1 MYKHSGYTLSE
12 TLITLI
18 IIGVIATITIPT
30 MIGNA
35 GRKNLDAGVAKA
47 YYTLNEALDL
57 VKSDTASVPKCYYGY
72 DYENVQKNSALND
85 TSDCE
90 NFYKKFVRKINT
102 VKVCEGSASGCTYDG
117 FKSAGGGCE
126 FGSGAG
132 AFVTTDGMLFILYQS
147 TSPTFLVDVNGAKGP
162 NKWGYD
168 MFTFSIYGDGKA
180 SGVESGECMA
190 VAAGGK
196 TAAQIL
202 QGSN

>member
-1 MYKHSGYTLSE
+1 MYKHSGYTLAE

-47 YYTLNEALDL
+47 YYTLNQALDL
-57 VKSDTASVPKCYYGY
+57 MKADGAYVPKCYYGFNFESVEK
-72 DYENVQKNSALND
+72 DETLND
-85 TSDCE
+85 FSKCE
-90 NFYKKFVRKINT
+90 DFYKKFVKKINT
-102 VKVCEGSASGCTYDG
+102 VKVCDGSSSGCTYDG
-117 FKSAGGGCE
+117 FNSAGGGCE

-180 SGVESGECMA
+180 SNVESGECKA
-190 VAAGGK
+190 TAPGGK

-202 QGSN
+202 QGRY